1 MVVSCQSRLLLTSQL
16 LLLLAVSSGQA
27 DTDSSSAKEPLF
39 STPAVVTTTP
49 DYGTA
54 PPFDSGEPQGPSLG
68 FILGVVTIIVTI
80 FYIIGK
86 QASTLISV
94 CYITAF
100 KVRVGAILITV
111 LAPHLYCKC

>member
-1 MVVSCQSRLLLTSQL
+1 MLSGSLL
-16 LLLLAVSSGQA
+16 LLLLAVAVSGQDKA
-27 DTDSSSAKEPLF
+27 VASASSKEPLF
-39 STPAVVTTTP
+39 STTAAVITTTP

-86 QASTLISV
+86 QAHASPPPRGLGQSS
-94 CYITAF
+94 
-100 KVRVGAILITV
+100 
-111 LAPHLYCKC
+111 

>member
-1 MVVSCQSRLLLTSQL
+1 MAGSLSRKLLASQL
-16 LLLLAVSSGQA
+16 LLLLVAVSSGQA
-27 DTDSSSAKEPLF
+27 DTDSASSKEPLF

-54 PPFDSGEPQGPSLG
+54 PPFESGEPQGPSLG

-86 QASTLISV
+86 QAISLLF
-94 CYITAF
+94 I
-100 KVRVGAILITV
+100 
-111 LAPHLYCKC
+111 

>member
-1 MVVSCQSRLLLTSQL
+1 MLGSLPPL
-16 LLLLAVSSGQA
+16 LLLLAAAAAAQTSDPSTA
-27 DTDSSSAKEPLF
+27 SHTDPLF
-39 STPAVVTTTP
+39 SKEAAAATTTP

-86 QASTLISV
+86 QALLSALNPLLSALLHFS
-94 CYITAF
+94 YF
-100 KVRVGAILITV
+100 KGTV
-111 LAPHLYCKC
+111 ALD

>member
-1 MVVSCQSRLLLTSQL
+1 MLPSLPLLLF
-16 LLLLAVSSGQA
+16 LAAAASGQ
-27 DTDSSSAKEPLF
+27 TDDPSTASHSDPLF
-39 STPAVVTTTP
+39 SSTAAVVTTTP

-86 QASTLISV
+86 QAPLSSPPLPDPV
-94 CYITAF
+94 FRYF
-100 KVRVGAILITV
+100 F
-111 LAPHLYCKC
+111 Y